1 MASRLLRR
9 QVMTLTDAA
18 AARVRELTEAA
29 GKPVAGLRVGIKNGG
44 CAGMSYTME
53 LAETAAAHR
62 RGRRGQGRHAAHRPE
77 GGAVPARLADG
88 LQGGSPLGDLRLL
101 QSQRDLGLR
110 LRRKRRDHPGK
121 PRGASRTGL
130 TFANERRGFEGTLQ
144 AVWRCRGQ
152 AHVRRRRRLCRGPAL
167 RHRAGRRSLPQ
178 SRRASQPDFTA
189 AGSSPFIY
197 VARGKAMP
205 TSFWRLPAIAR
216 AEADELVR
224 WAALGLRR
232 RAARPKLR
240 QSRNAKAGH
249 GARPKAIAR
258 SSPAKRRRRSADEAG
273 PAVAQRDIRAQHNA
287 ARRHESGVSKDP
299 VAVPSVFSLQGPV
312 KKANEKAQSEQRL
325 ESEPVAKPENEKRD
339 QDAKDHDDQS

>member
-53 LAETAAAHR
+53 LAESATPTG
-62 RGRRGQGRHAAHRPE
+62 RGRRGQGRQAPDRPE

-88 LQGGSPLGDLRLL
+88 FQGRPPVGDLRLL

-110 LRRKRRDHPGK
+110 LRRKRRDHAGE
-121 PRGASRTGL
+121 PRGASRAGL
-130 TFANERRGFEGTLQ
+130 IFANERRGFEGALQ
-144 AVWRCRGQ
+144 AVWRGRGQ
-152 AHVRRRRRLCRGPAL
+152 AHVRRRGRLCRGPVL

-178 SRRASQPDFTA
+178 SRRRLAADFSA

-197 VARGKAMP
+197 VARGKPMP

-216 AEADELVR
+216 GEADELVR
-224 WAALGLRR
+224 WASLGLEAAR
-232 RAARPKLR
+232 RAAE
-240 QSRNAKAGH
+240 AKAKPKGRESRRQRWRTAEE
-249 GARPKAIAR
+249 GEVARPLFTCEETTPL
-258 SSPAKRRRRSADEAG
+258 SPT
-273 PAVAQRDIRAQHNA
+273 
-287 ARRHESGVSKDP
+287 
-299 VAVPSVFSLQGPV
+299 
-312 KKANEKAQSEQRL
+312 RL
-325 ESEPVAKPENEKRD
+325 APP
-339 QDAKDHDDQS
+339 